1 MAARGGR
8 LYLGLTF
15 PSTQGRELI
24 CRAACFLSPAPQKL
38 ALQGKE
44 TRHIILFFPPPRCPC
59 CAMEYNL
66 TVTRTAKQGGGQG
79 GLWCRRDRGIW
90 SKAILRA
97 LGRMT
102 NIGKHKPPRVS
113 LATVNAAKPREV
125 FLATSQRFNLI

>member
-44 TRHIILFFPPPRCPC
+44 TRHIILFFPPPKMSLLCHGIQFDSHPHCKTGGR
-59 CAMEYNL
+59 
-66 TVTRTAKQGGGQG
+66 TRGTLVQKRPRDLEQGNPQG
-79 GLWCRRDRGIW
+79 PGADDQYW
-90 SKAILRA
+90 
-97 LGRMT
+97 
-102 NIGKHKPPRVS
+102 
-113 LATVNAAKPREV
+113 
-125 FLATSQRFNLI
+125 